1 MVNICYDKVALS
13 DKIHNVLVEWRL
25 EIVAFVTGFV
35 ILAFE
40 LTAAR
45 VVAPYLG
52 STIYV
57 WTSIIGVILAALAVG
72 YIIGGVLADKRK
84 KLSDLVV
91 FLLAAAL
98 VIASLALIKDW
109 AVRVISEL
117 PFPLQL
123 QAFFASLL
131 LFALPTVLL
140 GMVMPYLARLNI
152 TDLNTSGRKLSRI
165 DAAGTVGSLAGTFM
179 TGYFLFGLVGS
190 RQLLTI
196 LALALVA
203 VSFLLGAKKY
213 YVGGVVVALVV
224 MMSFFVSS
232 RPLLSGYISESDT
245 RYSRVIVRDID
256 YLGHQVKVLQTD
268 GQSLQSGVYSSG
280 SKELVFDY
288 TQAFASTSE
297 LKPNAKNVLIIGGG
311 AFTFPEYIA
320 KKQPTAQIDTVEIDS
335 KLTAISRQSFD
346 FDQPANLSVINKD
359 GRQYLNQTNK
369 PYDMIFLDAFNS
381 IVPPFQLL
389 TEQAVQRMRGN
400 LLNNGVVVANFIAR
414 PPMSGSS
421 SLIEAAYSTF
431 KTEFRY
437 VNVYK
442 VSPWLPS
449 NATQNL
455 LLVASNTDLSSE
467 LKNIASN
474 QPQFAGVLDEHIQIT
489 ATSNKLTDDYAP
501 IERLVL

>member
-1 MVNICYDKVALS
+1 MKNKVQGA
-13 DKIHNVLVEWRL
+13 LVEWRL

-84 KLSDLVV
+84 KLSDVVV
-91 FLLAAAL
+91 FLLSAAL
-98 VIASLALIKDW
+98 IIALLALVKDW

-123 QAFFASLL
+123 QAFLASLL

-190 RQLLTI
+190 RHLLAI

-203 VSFLLGAKKY
+203 ISFLLGAKKY
-213 YVGGVVVALVV
+213 HVAAVIVALVV
-224 MMSFFVSS
+224 GTSFFISS
-232 RPLLSGYISESDT
+232 RPVLSGYISESDT

-256 YLGHQVKVLQTD
+256 YLGRQVKVLQTD
-268 GQSLQSGVYSSG
+268 GQSLQSGVYSDG

-288 TQAFASTSE
+288 TRAFASTSE
-297 LKPNAKNVLIIGGG
+297 LRPNAERILIIGGG

-320 KKQPTAQIDTVEIDS
+320 NKQPATHVDTIEIDS
-335 KLTAISRQSFD
+335 KLTEISAQSFN
-346 FDQPANLSVINKD
+346 FKQPENLSIINKD
-359 GRQYLNQTNK
+359 GRQYLNQTNNS
-369 PYDMIFLDAFNS
+369 YDMIFLDAFNS

-389 TEQAVQRMRGN
+389 TEQAVQRMESN
-400 LLNNGVVVANFIAR
+400 LAVDGVIVANFIAK
-414 PPMSGSS
+414 PPMPGSS

-431 KTEFRY
+431 KTEFKY
-437 VNVYK
+437 VEVFK
-442 VSPWLPS
+442 VSPWMPQ

-455 LLVASNTDLSSE
+455 LLIAGNTDVSSK
-467 LKNIASN
+467 LLGIAST
-474 QPQFAGVLDEHIQIT
+474 QPQFANVLNERIDMKV
-489 ATSNKLTDDYAP
+489 TSDKLTDDYAP